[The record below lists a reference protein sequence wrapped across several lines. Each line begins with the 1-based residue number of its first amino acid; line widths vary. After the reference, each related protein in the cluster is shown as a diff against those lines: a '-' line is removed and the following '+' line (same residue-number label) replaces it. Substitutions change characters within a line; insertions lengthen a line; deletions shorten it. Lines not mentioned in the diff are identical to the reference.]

1 VQFSRDEDFDKYP
14 RNNDAD
20 IAMLTA
26 AGVDA
31 VFEPT
36 SLYIRSG
43 GFPLAPVC
51 FRHRFTAHT
60 WQELLYLPLTAHMI
74 QGDLPLIY
82 AGIAGEG
89 NAAGSDADVVVGA
102 DQPEHASGHE
112 TFVQVERLQQGL
124 CGRSRPYFFRGVATV
139 RH

>member
-1 VQFSRDEDFDKYP
+1 MQFSRDEDFDKYP

-43 GFPLAPVC
+43 GCPLAALMRV
-51 FRHRFTAHT
+51 RHRFTRTLAKAVAFA
-60 WQELLYLPLTAHMI
+60 PDGA
-74 QGDLPLIY
+74 
-82 AGIAGEG
+82 
-89 NAAGSDADVVVGA
+89 NDA
-102 DQPEHASGHE
+102 
-112 TFVQVERLQQGL
+112 R
-124 CGRSRPYFFRGVATV
+124 
-139 RH
+139 